1 MPLMYRLP
9 RVSIGLPVFNG
20 ERYLKEAL
28 DSLLAQTYTDFDL
41 IISDNAS
48 TDNTERICLDYVAK
62 DRRVRYYRLEKNLG
76 MAANYKRVFELR
88 TGEYFKWAAADD
100 VCMPDYLSRCV
111 EVLDSDSSVVL
122 VCAKAMYIDEN
133 GALLSK
139 GAPAWSVQSDYPYE
153 RLRYIICVQSD
164 AKVDA
169 WSGVVRADA
178 LSKTRL
184 IPSYP
189 CGDKRA
195 LGELCLFGKFVEIPE
210 YLYMRR
216 EHEGASSFNTANV
229 EWMEHFFKANS
240 VNVFLPTVRLCIDHF
255 ITVMHSKLFVTD
267 KLSLALATLKV
278 GYWSKNRVI
287 KEIGAAAKYAVKAIL
302 FSHWRNP
309 GLRW

>member
-1 MPLMYRLP
+1 MYRLP

-28 DSLLAQTYTDFDL
+28 DSLLAQTYTDFDI

-48 TDNTERICLDYVAK
+48 TDNTERICLDYAAK
-62 DRRVRYYRLEKNLG
+62 DRRIRYYRLEKNLG
-76 MAANYKRVFELR
+76 MAANYKQVFELR

-100 VCMPDYLSRCV
+100 ICMPDYLSRCV

-139 GAPAWSVQSDYPYE
+139 GAPAWNVLSDYPHE

-178 LSKTRL
+178 LLKTRL

-189 CGDKRA
+189 SGDKRA

-216 EHEGASSFNTANV
+216 EHENASSFNTANV
-229 EWMEHFFKANS
+229 EWMENFFKENS
-240 VNVFLPTVRLCIDHF
+240 LNVFLPTVRLCVDHF
-255 ITVMHSKLFVTD
+255 ITVMHSKLFVAD
-267 KLSLALATLKV
+267 KLCLALATLKV

-287 KEIGAAAKYAVKAIL
+287 KEIRIAAKYAVKAFL
-302 FSHWRNP
+302 FSRGRSP
-309 GLRW
+309 GLR